1 MNRNKFVKFTA
12 VFLAVLMVLS
22 AATIILQVLFG

>member
-1 MNRNKFVKFTA
+1 MDRNKFVKFTA
-12 VFLAVLMVLS
+12 VFLAVIMALS

>member
-12 VFLAVLMVLS
+12 VFLAVLMLLS
-22 AATIILQVLFG
+22 TGTIIFQVLFG